1 MLPARKPSTSKL
13 QALILLCLD
22 ETALLVKTHQKCLSR
37 AEADVADLL
46 RTGQTQRALLW
57 VERAIKEQ
65 NLLDVLFMVERILRI
80 LHERAQQ
87 IQTNKQCPNE
97 LREAVASLIYAA
109 PRCGECPMLLR
120 ISKLLRDKF
129 MKHSCT
135 ISPEANQEMMQLL
148 STKQPRLE
156 SRLAKMETI
165 ARLQGIMLN
174 MNKISF
180 SEF

>member
-22 ETALLVKTHQKCLSR
+22 ETALLVKTHQKCLSQ

-46 RTGQTQRALLW
+46 KTGQTQRALLW

-65 NLLDVLFMVERILRI
+65 NLLDVLF
-80 LHERAQQ
+80 
-87 IQTNKQCPNE
+87 TCPNE

-120 ISKLLRDKF
+120 ISKLLRAKF
-129 MKHSCT
+129 MKHSYT

-148 STKQPRLE
+148 STKQPSLE